1 MTTDPETWGVAELL
15 KATGGRLVSGSKE
28 ASWGKISTDS
38 RSTQAGEF
46 FLALTGE
53 IYDGH
58 EFVRK
63 ALDCGAKGL
72 IVNEAY
78 ISGKAYDFTDDLCII
93 AVPDTLKALGDI
105 ATFRRRQTQA
115 SVVAITGTN
124 GKTTT
129 KEMTA
134 AVMGQSFSVLKT
146 EGNFNNLIGLPLTL
160 FRLRQDH
167 EWAILELAMNHPGE
181 IRRLAQI
188 CEPQLGIITNIAAG
202 HLEGVKDIDGVME
215 AKGELLE
222 VLGEDG
228 TAILNIDDPR
238 ICRLAE
244 QFHGRVISFGI
255 YGSAQV
261 WASPL
266 SQTTTTCSFDL
277 NWYDKSVRIHLK
289 IPGNGAIYNAL
300 AAAAVGYRLGLEIGE
315 VKDGLEATSSLAG
328 RMQIIALSR
337 GIHVIND
344 TYNANPGSM
353 VQAIETLCSLKGNG
367 RGILIIGDMLELGQY
382 SKRAHKELGVLI
394 ARSDISGLY
403 ATGEFAQ
410 TVAQAAEEAGMNV
423 GKLFVGN
430 QQEILETV
438 TKHLGPGD
446 WLLVK
451 GSRLMAME
459 KVVEGLKVELGK

>member
-1 MTTDPETWGVAELL
+1 MTTDQQTWEVTELL
-15 KATGGRLVSGSKE
+15 EATGGRLVSGGKE
-28 ASWGKISTDS
+28 AAWREISTDS

-53 IYDGH
+53 RYDGH
-58 EFVRK
+58 EFIRK

-72 IVNEAY
+72 VINEAY
-78 ISGKAYDFTDDLCII
+78 ISGKTYDFTDDLSVI

-105 ATFRRRQTQA
+105 ATFRRRQSQA

-134 AVMGQSFSVLKT
+134 GVVGQSFSVLKT
-146 EGNFNNLIGLPLTL
+146 EGNFNNLIGVPLTL

-181 IRRLAQI
+181 IRRLTQI
-188 CEPQLGIITNIAAG
+188 CEPQLGIITNIAPG
-202 HLEGVKDIDGVME
+202 HLEGVKDINGVME

-238 ICRLAE
+238 ICHLAE

-255 YGSAQV
+255 NGSAEV
-261 WASPL
+261 WANPL

-277 NWYDKSVRIHLK
+277 NWHDKSARIQLK

-300 AAAAVGYRLGLEIGE
+300 AAAAIGYRLGLEIGE
-315 VKDGLEATSSLAG
+315 VKVALEAINSLAG
-328 RMQIIALSR
+328 RMEVIALSK

-353 VQAIETLCSLKGNG
+353 VQAIETLRSLKGNG
-367 RGILIIGDMLELGQY
+367 RGILIIGDMLELGQHG
-382 SKRAHKELGVLI
+382 KRAHEELGVLI
-394 ARSDISGLY
+394 ARSDISNLY
-403 ATGEFAQ
+403 ATGKFAQ
-410 TVAQAAEEAGMNV
+410 TVAQAAQEAGMDI

-430 QQEILETV
+430 QKEILKTV

-451 GSRLMAME
+451 GSRLTAME
-459 KVVEGLKVELGK
+459 KVVEGLKAELG

>member
-1 MTTDPETWGVAELL
+1 LTTDQQTWEVTELL
-15 KATGGRLVSGSKE
+15 EATGGRLVSGGKE
-28 ASWGKISTDS
+28 AAWREISTDS

-53 IYDGH
+53 RYDGH
-58 EFVRK
+58 EFIRK

-72 IVNEAY
+72 VINEAY
-78 ISGKAYDFTDDLCII
+78 ISGKTYDFTDDLSVI

-105 ATFRRRQTQA
+105 ATFRRRQSQA

-134 AVMGQSFSVLKT
+134 GVVGQSFSVLKT
-146 EGNFNNLIGLPLTL
+146 EGNFNNLIGVPLTL

-181 IRRLAQI
+181 IRRLTQI
-188 CEPQLGIITNIAAG
+188 CEPQLGIITNIAPG
-202 HLEGVKDIDGVME
+202 HLEGVKDINGVME

-238 ICRLAE
+238 ICHLAE

-255 YGSAQV
+255 NGSAEV
-261 WASPL
+261 WANPL

-277 NWYDKSVRIHLK
+277 NWHDKSARIQLK

-300 AAAAVGYRLGLEIGE
+300 AAAAIGYRLGLEIGE
-315 VKDGLEATSSLAG
+315 VKVALEAINSLAG
-328 RMQIIALSR
+328 RMEVIALSK

-353 VQAIETLCSLKGNG
+353 VQAIETLRSLKGNG
-367 RGILIIGDMLELGQY
+367 RGILIIGDMLELGQHG
-382 SKRAHKELGVLI
+382 KRAHEELGVLI
-394 ARSDISGLY
+394 ARSDISNLY
-403 ATGEFAQ
+403 ATGKFAQ
-410 TVAQAAEEAGMNV
+410 TVAQAAQEAGMDI

-430 QQEILETV
+430 QKEILKTV

-451 GSRLMAME
+451 GSRLTAME
-459 KVVEGLKVELGK
+459 KVVEGLKAELG

>member
-1 MTTDPETWGVAELL
+1 MTTDHETRGVTELL
-15 KATGGRLVSGSKE
+15 EATGGRLVSGKE
-28 ASWGKISTDS
+28 ETSWEKISTDS
-38 RSTQAGEF
+38 RFTKAGEF

-53 IYDGH
+53 RYDGH
-58 EFVRK
+58 EFIRK

-72 IVNEAY
+72 VVNEAY
-78 ISGKAYDFTDDLCII
+78 ISGKAYNFTDDLCVI
-93 AVPDTLKALGDI
+93 AVHDTLKALGDI
-105 ATFRRRQTQA
+105 ATFRRRQSQA

-134 AVMGQSFSVLKT
+134 AVVGQSFSVLKT

-181 IRRLAQI
+181 IRRLSQI

-202 HLEGVKDIDGVME
+202 HLEGVKDIDGVMK

-255 YGSAQV
+255 HGSAEV
-261 WASPL
+261 WANPL

-277 NWYDKSVRIHLK
+277 NCYDKSARIKLK
-289 IPGNGAIYNAL
+289 IPGNGSIYNAL
-300 AAAAVGYRLGLEIGE
+300 AAAAVGYRLGLTIDE

-328 RMQIIALSR
+328 RMEIIAFSR
-337 GIHVIND
+337 GIHVIDD

-353 VQAIETLCSLKGNG
+353 AQAIETLRSLKGNG

-382 SKRAHKELGVLI
+382 SERAHEELGVLI

-410 TVAQAAEEAGMNV
+410 TVARAAKGAGMDV
-423 GKLFVGN
+423 GKIFVGN
-430 QQEILETV
+430 QKEILKTL

-459 KVVEGLKVELGK
+459 KVVDGLKAELGQ